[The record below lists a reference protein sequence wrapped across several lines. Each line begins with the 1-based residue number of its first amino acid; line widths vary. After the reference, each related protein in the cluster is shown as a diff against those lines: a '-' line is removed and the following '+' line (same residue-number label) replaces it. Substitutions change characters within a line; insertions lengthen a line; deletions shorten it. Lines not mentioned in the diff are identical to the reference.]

1 MTPGASDPSHERE
14 TSVLKPNRT
23 FTTGAALAALAVTS
37 LTACGS
43 DGEGDSSG
51 EPITIAVITTLSG
64 GSAQLGIESRNGAR
78 LAVDQINADGG
89 IDGRDLELKEYDG
102 QLQPEVV
109 VRSATRAD
117 SVDGAVAI
125 IGPHS
130 TGEALALGPVSA
142 RLEIPFITPSAAT
155 TEVTVDQP
163 YAFRTTVVNRELAT
177 SVVEFALADGSE
189 KPALLHDNGGFG
201 VAFAADLEA
210 GLEEQGVAPV
220 ASEEFP
226 VNATDMTAQI
236 QKIKNSGA
244 DSVLLGC
251 SGGND
256 AGLAY
261 RQMVDAGL
269 DVPVYGSSCV
279 IQGDAIRVGEGAIK
293 ELPGVYGLAGFDTT
307 KDKAKQF
314 IEDYNAEFDEAATYE
329 YSSAAYDGVMM
340 LAEALK
346 ATDGEGGEALK
357 TALEEVTEYDPVDGK
372 EGATAGFGP
381 DKHDALSG
389 DYLTPYR
396 IAEDGTLER
405 VTE

>member
-1 MTPGASDPSHERE
+1 MSAM
-14 TSVLKPNRT
+14 
-23 FTTGAALAALAVTS
+23 ALGT

-43 DGEGDSSG
+43 DSG
-51 EPITIAVITTLSG
+51 GTSNKPIKVAVITTLSG
-64 GSAQLGIESRNGAR
+64 GSAQLGLQSRDGAR
-78 LAVDQINADGG
+78 LAVKQINADGG
-89 IDGRDLELKEYDG
+89 IAGRKIELKEYDG

-109 VRSATRAD
+109 VRAATRAA
-117 SVDGAVAI
+117 SVDKAVAI

-142 RLEIPFITPSAAT
+142 RLKIPFITPSAAT

-163 YAFRTTVVNRELAT
+163 YAFRTTVVNREMAAA
-177 SVVEFALADGSE
+177 VVDFALAKGAK

-201 VAFAADLEA
+201 TAFAKDLEA
-210 GLEEQGVAPV
+210 GLEKNGTKAVSSQ
-220 ASEEFP
+220 EFP

-236 QKIKNSGA
+236 QKIKQAGA
-244 DSVLLGC
+244 DSVLFGC

-269 DVPVYGSSCV
+269 KIPVYGSSCV
-279 IQGDAIRVGEGAIK
+279 VQGDAVRVGGDAIK
-293 ELPGVYGLAGFDTT
+293 QLPGIFAVVGFDNT
-307 KDKAKQF
+307 KSKAKKF
-314 IEDYNAEFDEAATYE
+314 IEEYNAEFGEAPTYE

-346 ATDGEGGEALK
+346 KTKGEGGEKLK
-357 TALEEVTEYDPVDGK
+357 AALEEVTDYDPVDGK
-372 EGATAGFGP
+372 DGATSGFAP
-381 DKHDALSG
+381 DKHDALTG
-389 DYLTPYR
+389 DYLTPYQL
-396 IAEDGTLER
+396 APDGSMER